1 MAQFMKFIYGI
12 LTIFIGSF
20 LFTGILENY
29 KNDAEVRSLLVENYY
44 IPARNSMTQCLSK
57 HSDYINAYSDY
68 LGTQELMYQ
77 ELKRMKEDSKLVN
90 NFDYALW
97 MKTLLEKHSENNKK
111 YIKLQNEVEPC
122 YIDALT
128 KLELLSI
135 VTGLYEN
142 YHESLSIESNK
153 FNDKQ
158 KELSTKYTNIIGDFK
173 TQDIVKI
180 FNKFIESNF
189 KSHEAMNELLK
200 TQDMLNNSKPLWF
213 EREQEKFKF
222 YEKIFLNSNNQT
234 ALKINN
240 MYKVN
245 FVDWIKQIL

>member
-1 MAQFMKFIYGI
+1 MAQFMKFFYGI

-20 LFTGILENY
+20 LFTGVLENY
-29 KNDAEVRSLLVENYY
+29 KNEVEVKSLLVEKYY

-57 HSDYINAYSDY
+57 HNEYINAYSDY

-77 ELKRMKEDSKLVN
+77 ELNKINGDSNVIN

-97 MKTLLEKHSENNKK
+97 IKALLEKHSENNKK

-122 YIDALT
+122 YIDALA
-128 KLELLSI
+128 KLELLNI

-142 YHESLSIESNK
+142 YYESLNIESNK
-153 FNDKQ
+153 FNNKQ
-158 KELSTKYTNIIGDFK
+158 KELNTKYTNIIGDLK
-173 TQDIVKI
+173 IQDIVKI

-189 KSHEAMNELLK
+189 KSKEAMNELLK
-200 TQDMLNNSKPLWF
+200 TKDILDNSKSLWF

-222 YEKIFLNSNNQT
+222 YEKIFLDTNNQT

-240 MYKVN
+240 MYKIN
-245 FVDWIKQIL
+245 FIDWIKQIF

>member
-1 MAQFMKFIYGI
+1 MKFIYGI

-180 FNKFIESNF
+180 FNNSFIAS
-189 KSHEAMNELLK
+189 
-200 TQDMLNNSKPLWF
+200 
-213 EREQEKFKF
+213 
-222 YEKIFLNSNNQT
+222 
-234 ALKINN
+234 
-240 MYKVN
+240 
-245 FVDWIKQIL
+245 

>member
-97 MKTLLEKHSENNKK
+97 MKTLLEKHSDTAPHAHRRAQSHHAERQGSPSPRKWPRQQAGWPRPRR
-111 YIKLQNEVEPC
+111 QNTGPLFQHRPRVQACRLAARRDCPP
-122 YIDALT
+122 ALPP
-128 KLELLSI
+128 LPVLL
-135 VTGLYEN
+135 L
-142 YHESLSIESNK
+142 
-153 FNDKQ
+153 
-158 KELSTKYTNIIGDFK
+158 
-173 TQDIVKI
+173 
-180 FNKFIESNF
+180 
-189 KSHEAMNELLK
+189 
-200 TQDMLNNSKPLWF
+200 
-213 EREQEKFKF
+213 R
-222 YEKIFLNSNNQT
+222 
-234 ALKINN
+234 
-240 MYKVN
+240 
-245 FVDWIKQIL
+245 